1 MKARNQERYQ
11 LQARILKAL
20 AHPARL
26 RMVDELA
33 GGERN
38 VCELTGMIGCDI
50 STISKH
56 LSVLRSS
63 GLIESEKRGTSVYY
77 RLRCPCITQLLG
89 CVEATLQEDVRK
101 RLKVIKCRAR

>member
-1 MKARNQERYQ
+1 MKRGNQERYQ

-26 RMVDELA
+26 AMVDELA
-33 GGERN
+33 CGERC
-38 VCELTGMIGCDI
+38 VWELTDLVGSDI

-56 LSVLRSS
+56 LSILRAS

-89 CVEATLQEDVRK
+89 CVEATMKEDVRK
-101 RLKVIKCRAR
+101 RLKVIKGRGR